1 MLKLNPPLEVLAVLL
16 KESDKCNTAVQ
27 RAHVDE
33 LLSSRFIET

>member
-1 MLKLNPPLEVLAVLL
+1 MLGLQPPLEVLAVLL
-16 KESDKCNTAVQ
+16 KEMDSGVTQSQ